1 MLKLTYFNP
10 RQRRH
15 YRFVIT
21 LAKISFLM
29 IYSVYTHLYYH
40 SSQSRHG
47 IESIGI
53 DHTVD
58 HLMHQEAATKVGVIA

>member
-1 MLKLTYFNP
+1 
-10 RQRRH
+10 
-15 YRFVIT
+15 
-21 LAKISFLM
+21 M

>member
-1 MLKLTYFNP
+1 M
-10 RQRRH
+10 
-15 YRFVIT
+15 FVIT

-29 IYSVYTHLYYH
+29 IYSVYTHFYYD
-40 SSQSRHG
+40 SGQSYQG

-53 DHTVD
+53 DHVVD